1 MKPEVRL
8 ADQEDRDRAA
18 NDLLESYIIEA
29 AAGTGKTTVLVGRIL
44 NLIREGEASL
54 EEIVAITFTEKA
66 AGELKVKLREELEKV
81 VFTVSHSAQ
90 DHRLTQAISAL
101 ERVQVTTIHS
111 FCASLLRERPVEAG
125 LDPNFEVADE
135 LTASLL
141 RTEVWEE
148 WLAKEMDTKDPGLR
162 RAVLLGITPKQLE
175 KLGQVM
181 LNHRDVLHYLPSP
194 GPKIEEATDRFIKD
208 LKGRMKELN
217 PLKEQCKK
225 PDDDKAFQKIEEL
238 NEQMVELESLSSE
251 EEREI
256 FIFRKLLIGSTVKL
270 GAQTKWKTKEDLEEV
285 RKVINQI
292 SEAIDEVNA
301 GIADS
306 ILTGLAKRLTD
317 YVEAYQKAKKERNYL
332 DFNDLLLYT
341 RQMLKEHI
349 EVRQYFR
356 QRYQFLLVD
365 EFQDTDPLQ
374 AEIVFFLSEMDQKM
388 PAMEWGDV
396 KVAPKRLF
404 LVGDPKQ
411 SIYRFRRADIEM
423 YEDAKK
429 GMGSER
435 LLTISQNFRC
445 APSIIRVVNQIFQEL
460 IRRSSYSDYQPGYV
474 PLHFG
479 RKQTTIPPQ
488 HGLVLLYPPEDRKLV
503 FTDVGEQRTW
513 ESRCIASFIQR
524 LIGDEKWQVWDESLQ
539 FVRPIELRDIA
550 ILMRTYSPLEYL
562 ENALRSYDVDYRVVG
577 GRYFYKKQE
586 VEQLLTVLRA
596 IDNPHDKVALMAA
609 LRSPFFG
616 ISDEEIFV
624 FHEGGGSLNYLQ
636 EAKGTPLERAFLLL
650 RGLHEMR
657 NHTSVAAVLNR
668 LYVATSGLV
677 LFLLKPQGE
686 QRVANLIKIG
696 DVARALAERGTLSFR
711 GFVRWLAERQ
721 EEEAEEEESP
731 TLERGD
737 DFVKLM
743 TIHKAKGLEFP
754 VVILADLDHEGK
766 KGRDFIVDRK
776 GQRIAIKVG
785 RREDKFWTRNFKD
798 LSKWEEIRGEA
809 EEKRLLYVAM
819 TRAREFLVLP
829 LYWVKEKNGEAQVSE
844 GSFLKY
850 VQDYFLRPGKVP
862 YGQWEGDFMFY
873 DTKKLELQLERSS
886 AFRSK
891 LNPEMEGGE
900 VSKRIL
906 FERNKWKKS
915 QEELQEQ
922 AGKGRSITTA
932 TEEVKVAEEVE
943 KDDEWVIS
951 PVTGGEGAIFGKL
964 VHRLF
969 EKVAWS
975 QPDLLEKM
983 AEIEGKDLGATGP
996 MIKRAGEMLREAI
1009 HSSTLQRIIKS
1020 GNYQKEVPFTYKD
1033 NGTLFEGVMDVVF
1046 KEEDGLVVLDF
1057 KTDLIKKDDLTSKI
1071 EHYKAQVKVYSDAI
1085 KTIFGKPPKEVIL
1098 FFLHLM
1104 KPISVTLFRG
1114 GSDNHYR

>member
-8 ADQEDRDRAA
+8 ADQEHRDRAV
-18 NDLLESYIIEA
+18 NDLSESYIIEA

-44 NLIREGEASL
+44 NLIREGEANL

-66 AGELKVKLREELEKV
+66 AGELKVKLREELEKA
-81 VFTVSHSAQ
+81 VFTISPAAHH
-90 DHRLTQAISAL
+90 HRLTQAISAL
-101 ERVQVTTIHS
+101 ERMQVTTIHS

-148 WLAKEMDTKDPGLR
+148 WLAKVMDTKDPGLR
-162 RAVLLGITPKQLE
+162 RAVLLGITTRQLK

-194 GPKIEEATDRFIKD
+194 GPNIEGVTDRFIKD
-208 LKGRMKELN
+208 LKGQLKELN
-217 PLKEQCKK
+217 PLKGQCKK
-225 PDDDKAFQKIEEL
+225 PVEDKAFQKIKEL
-238 NEQMVELESLSSE
+238 NDQLVELESLSSE

-256 FIFRKLLIGSTVKL
+256 FIFRKMSIGSAGRL
-270 GAQTKWKTKEDLEEV
+270 GAQAKWKTKEDLEKA
-285 RKVINQI
+285 RKVIHQI

-301 GIADS
+301 GIANS
-306 ILTGLAKRLTD
+306 VLTGLARRLIN
-317 YVEAYQKAKKERNYL
+317 YVEAYQKAKQEQNYL
-332 DFNDLLLYT
+332 DFNDLLLYA

-356 QRYQFLLVD
+356 QRYTFLLVD

-374 AEIVFFLSEMDQKM
+374 AEIVFFLSEMDKQT
-388 PAMEWGDV
+388 PALEWSDV
-396 KVAPKRLF
+396 MVSPKRLF

-429 GMGSER
+429 GMGLKR

-445 APSIIRVVNQIFQEL
+445 APSIIRVVNKVFQEL
-460 IRRSSYSDYQPGYV
+460 IQRSTHGDYQPGYV
-474 PLHFG
+474 SLHFG
-479 RKQTTIPPQ
+479 RKQTTLPPQ
-488 HGLVLLYPPEDRKLV
+488 HGLILLYPPEERKV
-503 FTDVGEQRTW
+503 AFTDMEGQRTW
-513 ESRCIASFIQR
+513 ESRCIASFIQK
-524 LIGDEKWQVWDESLQ
+524 LVSDETWKVWDESLQ
-539 FVRPIELRDIA
+539 SVRPVGLRDIA

-562 ENALRSYDVDYRVVG
+562 ETALRSYDVDYRVVG
-577 GRYFYKKQE
+577 GRYFYKRQE
-586 VEQLLTVLRA
+586 VEQLLAVLRA
-596 IDNPHDKVALMAA
+596 VDNPHDKVALMAA

-616 ISDEEIFV
+616 ISDEEIFM
-624 FHEGGGSLNYLQ
+624 FHEERGELNYLK
-636 EAKGTPLERAFLLL
+636 EAKGTSLERSFFLL
-650 RGLHEMR
+650 RELHEMR

-668 LYVATSGLV
+668 LYVATGGLV

-711 GFVRWLAERQ
+711 SFVRWLAERQ
-721 EEEAEEEESP
+721 EEEAEEEEPP

-737 DFVKLM
+737 NFVKLM

-754 VVILADLDHEGK
+754 VVILTDLAHEGK
-766 KGRDFIVDRK
+766 KRRDFIVDRK

-785 RREDKFWTRNFKD
+785 TQEDEFWTRNFED
-798 LSKWEEIRGEA
+798 LSEWEKIRGEA

-819 TRAREFLVLP
+819 TRAREFSVLP
-829 LYWVKEKNGEAQVSE
+829 LYWVKEKNGELQVPE

-850 VQDYFLRPGKVP
+850 VQDYFPRPGNVP
-862 YGQWEGDFMFY
+862 YGRWKDDFMFY
-873 DTKKLELQLERSS
+873 DTKKLELQLEGSS

-906 FERNKWKKS
+906 FERNNWEKS
-915 QEELQEQ
+915 QKELKEQ
-922 AGKGRSITTA
+922 AGRGRSITTA
-932 TEEVKVAEEVE
+932 TEEVKVSEEVE
-943 KDDEWVIS
+943 KDDEWVVS
-951 PVTGGEGAIFGKL
+951 PVTQGEGAIFGKL

-969 EKVAWS
+969 EKGNWN
-975 QPDLLEKM
+975 QPALIEKM
-983 AEIEGKDLGATGP
+983 AEVEGKALGATTP
-996 MIKRAGEMLREAI
+996 MTRRAGKMVRE
-1009 HSSTLQRIIKS
+1009 SLTSPVLQRVIKS
-1020 GNYQKEVPFTYKD
+1020 GNYQREVPFTYKND
-1033 NGTLFEGVMDVVF
+1033 GIIIEGAMDVVF
-1046 KEEDGLVVLDF
+1046 QEGDDLVVLDF
-1057 KTDLIKKDDLTSKI
+1057 KTDLVKQGDLDGYI
-1071 EHYKAQVKVYSDAI
+1071 EHYKPQVRVYSNAI
-1085 KTIFGKPPKEVIL
+1085 QAIFGKPPKEVIL

-1104 KPISVTLFRG
+1104 KPMYVGHI
-1114 GSDNHYR
+1114 